1 MTPDRS
7 GIVAETSAVI
17 LAGGRSSRMGRP
29 KAGLP
34 FRGGTLLSWQVEKLR
49 GLGLRDIVIAGCGG
63 AAEGVR
69 AVGDVFP
76 GRGPLSGIHAGLC
89 AIACEQALVLAVDT
103 PLIPGAFLCELI
115 ERHRGGVTA
124 ASVNGRPEPL
134 IGVYSRSLLP
144 LCEELLRGTDTSV
157 HRLLRDAEAALV
169 EFDGD
174 PELLAGCNTPEE
186 YEKLL
191 CLDRAG
197 ADDQN

>member
-1 MTPDRS
+1 
-7 GIVAETSAVI
+7 
-17 LAGGRSSRMGRP
+17 MGRP

-144 LCEELLRGTDTSV
+144 LCEELLR
-157 HRLLRDAEAALV
+157 DAEAALV

-174 PELLAGCNTPEE
+174 PELRAGCNTPEE